1 MYQIVG
7 RAINTMTE
15 KKKKEKKKEGGN
27 KKGMAGK
34 EKKNKRREM
43 QFIPREPHPRKLLF
57 FFINIK
63 IAFSHYKGEEKNNN
77 T

>member
-15 KKKKEKKKEGGN
+15 KKKEKKKKVGI
-27 KKGMAGK
+27 KKGWQGK
-34 EKKNKRREM
+34 KKIKRREM

>member
-15 KKKKEKKKEGGN
+15 KKKGKKKEGGN

-34 EKKNKRREM
+34 EKK
-43 QFIPREPHPRKLLF
+43 
-57 FFINIK
+57 
-63 IAFSHYKGEEKNNN
+63 
-77 T
+77 